1 MTGQGITH
9 ISAEGLLLTPF
20 KQVPLCCLLV
30 RSHIQLNF
38 FHVGHLASQPSKLN
52 ASLMGTYDFFFARAS
67 RWLGPNTQT
76 PRLAEVGVVQKGIG
90 ACYTI
95 QSTMQELLTSFLR
108 FAGAVAAEVLGVLCR
123 ICTDEATDEVTGAT
137 R

>member
-1 MTGQGITH
+1 MLPIGAIPHPTELFPCRTF
-9 ISAEGLLLTPF
+9 GLTTFQAQCVVDGDL
-20 KQVPLCCLLV
+20 
-30 RSHIQLNF
+30 R
-38 FHVGHLASQPSKLN
+38 
-52 ASLMGTYDFFFARAS
+52 FFFARAS